1 MTQLVTD
8 QCEKHKN
15 FASSMLSS
23 KAGEAVMVPGVHAA
37 QWSSKHVLGL
47 TSAPLPTPKDLLC
60 TVPRRVV
67 EGAW

>member
-23 KAGEAVMVPGVHAA
+23 KAGEAVMVPGVHCA
-37 QWSSKHVLGL
+37 QWRRKICLV
-47 TSAPLPTPKDLLC
+47 ARLPPRIPNDLLC
-60 TVPRRVV
+60 AVPRRVV
-67 EGAW
+67 EEVCW